1 MKKHNHLLNLR
12 IGNYVTQSDSEEIW
26 FNEVPAPL
34 AALMKDLVSKVD
46 EKYCDLDE
54 YESTEYMRSFM
65 NGEIESRPSE
75 LSSEMA
81 RLLRYLT

>member
-1 MKKHNHLLNLR
+1 M
-12 IGNYVTQSDSEEIW
+12 TQSDSKEIW
-26 FNEVPAPL
+26 FIEVPPAL

>member
-1 MKKHNHLLNLR
+1 LTIGLN
-12 IGNYVTQSDSEEIW
+12 VTQSDSEEIW

-54 YESTEYMRSFM
+54 YESTEYMRSFI
-65 NGEIESRPSE
+65 NGEIECRPSE

>member
-1 MKKHNHLLNLR
+1 MT
-12 IGNYVTQSDSEEIW
+12 ISDSKKIW
-26 FNEVPAPL
+26 FHEVPPSL

-46 EKYCDLDE
+46 EKYYDLDE

-65 NGEIESRPSE
+65 NGEIECRQGE

-81 RLLRYLT
+81 RLLRFLT

>member
-1 MKKHNHLLNLR
+1 
-12 IGNYVTQSDSEEIW
+12 VTQSDSKKIW
-26 FNEVPAPL
+26 FHEVPPPL

-46 EKYCDLDE
+46 EKYYDIDE
-54 YESTEYMRSFM
+54 NEPTEYMRSFM
-65 NGEIESRPSE
+65 NGEIECRQSE

>member
-1 MKKHNHLLNLR
+1 
-12 IGNYVTQSDSEEIW
+12 VTQSDSEEIW

>member
-1 MKKHNHLLNLR
+1 M
-12 IGNYVTQSDSEEIW
+12 TQSDSEEIW